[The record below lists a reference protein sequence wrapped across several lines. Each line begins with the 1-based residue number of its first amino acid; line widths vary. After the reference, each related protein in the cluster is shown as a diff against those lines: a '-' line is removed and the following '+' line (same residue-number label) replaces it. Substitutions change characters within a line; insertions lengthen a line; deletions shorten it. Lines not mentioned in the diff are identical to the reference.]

1 MASEQEQG
9 IDRRR
14 ALGMIGKASAAT
26 AAIGVS
32 AGALAA
38 GSRGR
43 TGRLVE
49 LATVRSEFDG
59 GAAAVPLDEILPDGI
74 VGPDVIQAG
83 KLMEH
88 RIGGVIEILS
98 ESGRADHAMLVEAK
112 HAMNRAR
119 AQVKSIIA
127 SVNDGSLQP
136 AAARAKAR
144 TMFDVYFSEM
154 KALGV

>member
-26 AAIGVS
+26 AAIGIS
-32 AGALAA
+32 AGALA
-38 GSRGR
+38 GSRGK
-43 TGRLVE
+43 TGTLVE
-49 LATVRSEFDG
+49 PATVRSEFDG
-59 GAAAVPLDEILPDGI
+59 GAAAVPLDEILPDGV
-74 VGPDVIQAG
+74 VGPDLLQAG

-88 RIGGVIEILS
+88 RIGGVVEMLS
-98 ESGRADHAMLVEAK
+98 ESGRADEARLVEAK

-119 AQVKSIIA
+119 AQVKSIVA
-127 SVNDGSLQP
+127 GVNDGSLQP

-144 TMFDVYFSEM
+144 TMFEAYFREM
-154 KALGV
+154 KALGA